1 MVSNGTMDLENGV
14 SYRSVI
20 LGTDGVTIERELGT
34 VLGPLCHFV
43 SFQDK
48 RQAGLFEEQ
57 V

>member
-1 MVSNGTMDLENGV
+1 MVSNGTMDLENGF

-20 LGTDGVTIERELGT
+20 LGTGGVTIERELGT